1 LSRFYPLDDVAT
13 VARCLSGDQMQL
25 AGNAKASI
33 NNVTMRTVPFV
44 RYNTLQIAGGKNM
57 LRDNQNMAAQKRE
70 NARVFREVFGASL
83 FRYGFIYKS
92 NMFVR
97 VHPGCGAIFVYFKTV
112 RKVSYDIKVSVISF
126 AADQTRLRNPIDNN
140 AVSIWS
146 FRVPEKE
153 EILNYSSAHAFISSA
168 NRIFDDTVLPNLVKL
183 HDCTDFLQYYSC
195 FLDGFFRNRLKFKET
210 KIPIAL
216 QCNDFDYVETVLK
229 AWEKNLVE
237 YRTRVEASHDI
248 YYDQCINSIAID
260 MERIKAVRMIITK
273 DNKQM
278 MRQYLEERMT
288 YWDSLFRSSYA
299 VFYPF

>member
-1 LSRFYPLDDVAT
+1 
-13 VARCLSGDQMQL
+13 
-25 AGNAKASI
+25 
-33 NNVTMRTVPFV
+33 
-44 RYNTLQIAGGKNM
+44 M

-70 NARVFREVFGASL
+70 NARAFREVFGASL
-83 FRYGFIYKS
+83 FQYGFIYKS

-97 VHPGCGAIFVYFKTV
+97 VHPGCGAIFVYFKTF

-126 AADQTRLRNPIDNN
+126 AADQTRLRNAIDNN

-195 FLDGFFRNRLKFKET
+195 FLDGFFRNKLKFKET
-210 KIPIAL
+210 KISIAL

-237 YRTRVEASHDI
+237 YSARVEVSHDI
-248 YYDQCINSIAID
+248 YYDQCINSTAID

-278 MRQYLEERMT
+278 IRQYLEERMT

-299 VFYPF
+299 VFYPFS